1 MQRYDLTYFP
11 AKEMCDS
18 HLVQQ
23 TLAGNQMAFTTIVE
37 RYSTGLYH
45 FAYRYLGDYE
55 QAYDVVQQVFLKLY
69 IALPHLPVSDQ
80 LRPWLFRVA
89 QNCCRDELRKRR
101 RDRSVPFSVL
111 QWPDGEDTTAPLA
124 LLVDSKPL
132 PEELAE
138 YHDLQATLRLAID
151 TLPLKFRSVVLLRYL
166 HRYSFSDIGLILEM
180 PMTTA
185 KTYYYRACNKLRVLL
200 KEQVRD

>member
-1 MQRYDLTYFP
+1 MQKQEMVYFSLN
-11 AKEMCDS
+11 ENGD
-18 HLVQQ
+18 HRLVQQ
-23 TLAGNQMAFTTIVE
+23 ILAGNQVAFTALVE
-37 RYSTGLYH
+37 RYSTVLYH

-80 LRPWLFRVA
+80 LKPWLFRVT
-89 QNCCRDELRKRR
+89 QNCCRDELRRRR
-101 RDRSVPFSVL
+101 RDHSIPFSLL
-111 QWPDGEDTTAPLA
+111 QWPDNEEADPLA
-124 LLVDSKPL
+124 LLADTKPL

-138 YHDLQATLRLAID
+138 YHDLQHILRLAID

-166 HRYSFSDIGLILEM
+166 HRYSFADIGFILEM

-185 KTYYYRACNKLRVLL
+185 KTYYYRACSKLRVLL
-200 KEQVRD
+200 QEHIYE